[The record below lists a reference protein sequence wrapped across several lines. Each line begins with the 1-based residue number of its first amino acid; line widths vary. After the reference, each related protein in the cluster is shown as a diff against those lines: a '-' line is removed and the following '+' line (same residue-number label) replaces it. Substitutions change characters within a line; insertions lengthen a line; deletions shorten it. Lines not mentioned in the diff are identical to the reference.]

1 MPMDG
6 DDRDHAT
13 CVATERRGGR
23 PRSYASG
30 MPRTAAST
38 RAQGTLKLPPT
49 IHRVNSQLNP
59 PPSAHTRQGTQH
71 TSGQRTWCELSEHC
85 APLHPPLHQHTT
97 CPAGRTWVASPS
109 AWRLRRLYIC
119 IYIYRLRAP
128 VRPARG
134 GGRAATRSSRSTRS
148 TVQNRGGPAAY
159 CAGRATLAA
168 NSNPWVDLA
177 ASAGDA
183 RAVTEGRADDRQTT
197 ASAAVQGGSEGRVTA
212 RRRMPLRHQLF
223 LSVLFSQI
231 SRPFVARL
239 RRLGGLVGDD

>member
-1 MPMDG
+1 M
-6 DDRDHAT
+6 
-13 CVATERRGGR
+13 
-23 PRSYASG
+23 SS
-30 MPRTAAST
+30 AST
-38 RAQGTLKLPPT
+38 ALPYIHVYINTPRA
-49 IHRVNSQLNP
+49 R
-59 PPSAHTRQGTQH
+59 
-71 TSGQRTWCELSEHC
+71 
-85 APLHPPLHQHTT
+85 
-97 CPAGRTWVASPS
+97 AGRTWVASPS

-119 IYIYRLRAP
+119 TYIYDLSVTCP

-212 RRRMPLRHQLF
+212 RRRMPLRHQLVSLCAF
-223 LSVLFSQI
+223 LADITALC
-231 SRPFVARL
+231 RPASTTRRVGG
-239 RRLGGLVGDD
+239 RRLALAALATSVASLMRL